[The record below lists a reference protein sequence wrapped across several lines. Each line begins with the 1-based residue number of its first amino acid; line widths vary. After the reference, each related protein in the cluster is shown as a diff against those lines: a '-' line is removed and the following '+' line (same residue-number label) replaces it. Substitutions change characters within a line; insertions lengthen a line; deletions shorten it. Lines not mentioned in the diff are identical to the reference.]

1 MHGWLHEW
9 QPLSKVGTSE
19 DVVKLPAACTM
30 ELYTNR
36 PAGYLSLG
44 WVARWKRFYN
54 TDELGKIDASL
65 LSISPLAVPIEDN
78 LFIHTNLV
86 YSSEWALPLFSATG
100 AHDNRPVNG
109 HCHWSRPRRGPV
121 HWQAG
126 SEVSKHFVNRQSD
139 ISGSRWS
146 MLKCG
151 KKCRLMA
158 GLWSNSVSMVWSE
171 GQAAMCP
178 STSLRGW
185 EFYRCAPARASNIK
199 HIGNCV

>member
-9 QPLSKVGTSE
+9 QPLSKVRTSE

-44 WVARWKRFYN
+44 WVARWNRFHN

-65 LSISPLAVPIEDN
+65 LSISPFAVPIEDN

-109 HCHWSRPRRGPV
+109 HYLLHIHQRTLSLIETPSWPGTLASRFWS
-121 HWQAG
+121 
-126 SEVSKHFVNRQSD
+126 
-139 ISGSRWS
+139 
-146 MLKCG
+146 
-151 KKCRLMA
+151 
-158 GLWSNSVSMVWSE
+158 LWTFCEQTERHQW
-171 GQAAMCP
+171 
-178 STSLRGW
+178 
-185 EFYRCAPARASNIK
+185 
-199 HIGNCV
+199 